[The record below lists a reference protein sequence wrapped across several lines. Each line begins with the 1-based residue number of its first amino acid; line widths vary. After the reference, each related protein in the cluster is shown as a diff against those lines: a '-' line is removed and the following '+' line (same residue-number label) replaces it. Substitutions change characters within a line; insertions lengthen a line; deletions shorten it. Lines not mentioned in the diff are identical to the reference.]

1 MRSVTEFSRFCFP
14 HRSRESEAAIA
25 PRGVVATEQRCNSLP
40 RWPLDKGRAVRG
52 GRGSSELSA
61 TDPRHTL
68 ALGGEQDR
76 AGGGVPLVLD
86 VPVSGEL
93 AAPRQSAAATSALP
107 HRLGLRRIQV
117 RHGLAAGS
125 GSH

>member
-1 MRSVTEFSRFCFP
+1 MQLL
-14 HRSRESEAAIA
+14 AALA
-25 PRGVVATEQRCNSLP
+25 PGQGPRGSRWQR
-40 RWPLDKGRAVRG
+40 
-52 GRGSSELSA
+52 SSELSA

-68 ALGGEQDR
+68 AWGVEEDR

-125 GSH
+125 ASP